1 MRTGAWTD
9 VSGEQVV
16 QSGDMVHTEQPSF
29 DASEEAV
36 LDEIGRYLRAE
47 GWGRGWAIPLTV
59 GWLLRNWQKTSER
72 VAHYNLTIDDY
83 MNDLTARDA
92 LEIVLA
98 ISAEPLRSKLK
109 VYIET
114 SDRQFIAGTEVDIG
128 SVIARFYLIDE
139 SSGWWWKRKP
149 KVGDLAQYL
158 AEQGARKV
166 LK

>member
-1 MRTGAWTD
+1 
-9 VSGEQVV
+9 
-16 QSGDMVHTEQPSF
+16 
-29 DASEEAV
+29 
-36 LDEIGRYLRAE
+36 
-47 GWGRGWAIPLTV
+47 
-59 GWLLRNWQKTSER
+59 
-72 VAHYNLTIDDY
+72 

-98 ISAEPLRSKLK
+98 KSAEPLRTKLK

>member
-1 MRTGAWTD
+1 MRSAAISAPK
-9 VSGEQVV
+9 V
-16 QSGDMVHTEQPSF
+16 
-29 DASEEAV
+29 
-36 LDEIGRYLRAE
+36 
-47 GWGRGWAIPLTV
+47 GRGWAIPLTV

-98 ISAEPLRSKLK
+98 KSAEPLRTKLK

-139 SSGWWWKRKP
+139 SSRWWWKRKP
-149 KVGDLAQYL
+149 
-158 AEQGARKV
+158 
-166 LK
+166 